1 LAPTGEC
8 CAIEAVT
15 NWTID
20 CGGNGAPGPW
30 YARGFAGT
38 VLMST
43 EELLAVLEAGPMEAA
58 PAQAT
63 EPERLP
69 LLAPPDDPEP
79 PAPITPPPSPSAGPS
94 PSEHPV
100 LWRPSPPQ
108 APRPSLG
115 ARLHCARHGHD
126 PRPHR
131 PRPNDDIVYRCLR
144 CGTPMTPRE
153 SPVR

>member
-1 LAPTGEC
+1 
-8 CAIEAVT
+8 VT

-30 YARGFAGT
+30 CGFAGT
-38 VLMST
+38 LLMST
-43 EELLAVLEAGPMEAA
+43 EELLAVLEDGTTEAA
-58 PAQAT
+58 PARTA
-63 EPERLP
+63 EPESLRLVV
-69 LLAPPDDPEP
+69 PPEAPEP
-79 PAPITPPPSPSAGPS
+79 VPITDPTSPSANPPPQNNPG
-94 PSEHPV
+94 

-115 ARLHCARHGHD
+115 VRLHCARHGHD

-144 CGTPMTPRE
+144 CGTPTPPPPRYCGA
-153 SPVR
+153 SAMHS